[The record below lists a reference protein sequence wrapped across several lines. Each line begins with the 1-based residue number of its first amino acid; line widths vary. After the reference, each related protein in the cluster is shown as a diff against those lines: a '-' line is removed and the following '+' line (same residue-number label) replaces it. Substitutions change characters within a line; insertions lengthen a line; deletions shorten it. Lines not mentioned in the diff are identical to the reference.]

1 MNSPTR
7 SRWPSFC
14 RIVAALGL
22 LIAAGG
28 EVAADALRDF
38 DFWLARYESAS
49 EAALSGMESEGE
61 RLAKRR
67 QPAMLRMITT
77 RQKLALRRYVSH
89 PCE

>member
-38 DFWLARYESAS
+38 DFWLARYESTS

-67 QPAMLRMITT
+67 QPAMLRFYRTGT
-77 RQKLALRRYVSH
+77 PLFLPFAWPSA
-89 PCE
+89 